1 MAVHRFWAFP
11 HQTPSAESD
20 LCFCQD
26 ICGEALQL
34 HMTFNLRDKAAAFMA
49 ELWPL
54 LVSAQE
60 SKNGVS
66 PQLEEAAEE
75 VSATCKVIF
84 CSRFRVLEF

>member
-1 MAVHRFWAFP
+1 
-11 HQTPSAESD
+11 
-20 LCFCQD
+20 
-26 ICGEALQL
+26 
-34 HMTFNLRDKAAAFMA
+34 MTFHLRDKAPAFMA

-75 VSATCKVIF
+75 VSATCKVIL
-84 CSRFRVLEF
+84 CSRFRVLGFSGFSHMPLAWVMGAAGRHRLTNFDSIALIA